1 MLAYLRFHQRQYGK
15 PQLVLLELSPSLQ
28 EKEAHLYYLPALYY
42 RTLIEQAPALAGTF
56 MANPLLADNV
66 KQELLT
72 ASLSSLRQ
80 YRFTFS
86 PVNIMGKVSD
96 KLKGL
101 LASRNLAASAQSC
114 DDSGHTLEASSE
126 DAPPPNWVSDEM
138 LSGGWYP
145 KAQSGHMKTP
155 QGLQASVAEARKYY
169 IDPQEAIH
177 FEKLEA
183 LLTYCRAQGIPVAL
197 ITWPNHPAYVREF
210 QKSPLAEPYQEGLSK
225 ILKRQPVVRV
235 DLNHYLPTAHQASL
249 FADPRHLTP
258 EGARFFSGKLAAVL
272 SPT

>member
-1 MLAYLRFHQRQYGK
+1 
-15 PQLVLLELSPSLQ
+15 LVLLELSPSLQ
-28 EKEAHLYYLPALYY
+28 EKEAYLYYLPALYY
-42 RTLIEQAPALAGTF
+42 RTLIEQAPSLAGTF
-56 MANPLLADNV
+56 MANPLLSVNV

-72 ASLSSLRQ
+72 SSLSSLRQ

-86 PVNIMGKVSD
+86 PVNLLGKVSD

-101 LASRNLAASAQSC
+101 LALPDPAANAQSS
-114 DDSGHTLEASSE
+114 DGSGQTLEDSSE
-126 DAPPPNWVSDEM
+126 DEPPPNWVSDEM
-138 LSGGWYP
+138 LAGGWYP

-155 QGLQASVAEARKYY
+155 QGIQASVAEARKYY
-169 IDPQEAIH
+169 IDPQKAVH

-183 LLTYCRAQGIPVAL
+183 LLVYCRAQGIPVAL

-210 QKSPLAEPYQEGLSK
+210 QKSPLAEPYQAGIAR

-235 DLNHYLPTAHQASL
+235 DLNHYLPTVHQASW

-258 EGARFFSGKLAAVL
+258 EGARFFSEKLAAVL
-272 SPT
+272 SPTEDATLKF